1 MPREEKGV
9 VAIFRN
15 HTVKNEGK
23 SIEAGRPIFDDMEV
37 VEMRFAG
44 SKTVSVFPAS
54 SFSHWEENEESGEQH
69 PITYAER
76 FPRQYQQ
83 FRSKEHQT
91 KAGTPLDYLPFL
103 TDGKRAELRALN
115 IYTAEALSVVEG
127 QELKNL
133 GPGGRDWKNQA
144 IAFLEEGSEHSRILK
159 LEAEV
164 DSLKARN
171 QVLED
176 DADLRRKDP
185 RIAEYEA
192 MSDAQLRDHIK
203 VLTGVDPKGNI
214 PRKTLIRMAE
224 DHKAKAAA

>member
-1 MPREEKGV
+1 MARDEKGV

-15 HTVKNEGK
+15 HTMKNEGK
-23 SIEAGRPIFDDMEV
+23 SIQAGRPMYDDMEV
-37 VEMRFAG
+37 VELRFAG

-54 SFSHWEENEESGEQH
+54 AFSHWEVDDESGEQRTV
-69 PITYAER
+69 TYAER

-83 FRSKEHQT
+83 FRAKEHQT

-103 TDGKRAELRALN
+103 SEGRRAELRALN
-115 IYTAEALSVVEG
+115 IYTAEALASVEG
-127 QELKNL
+127 AELKNL

-144 IAFLEEGSEHSRILK
+144 TAYLEGNSEQARLMR

-164 DSLKARN
+164 ETLKARN

-176 DADLRRKDP
+176 DIEARIKDP
-185 RIAEYEA
+185 RIGEYEA
-192 MSDAQLRDHIK
+192 MSDAQLRDHVK
-203 VLTGVDPKGNI
+203 ALTGVDPKGNI

-224 DHKAKAAA
+224 EHKAKAAA